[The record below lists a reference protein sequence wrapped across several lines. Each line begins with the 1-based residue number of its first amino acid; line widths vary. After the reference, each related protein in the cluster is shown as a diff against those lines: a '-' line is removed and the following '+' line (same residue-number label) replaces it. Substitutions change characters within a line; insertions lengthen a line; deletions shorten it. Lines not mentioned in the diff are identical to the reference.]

1 LTVPGWAVLL
11 PILLPN
17 LLLVAFPARPRE
29 PAGVSIDPDDV
40 PRTSR
45 GDVILGVV
53 ENVTRI
59 AVPAWPLFLR
69 FTIASPRAWAWS
81 AVAALAVAVYY
92 GAWARFFVRGRKPRL
107 LYQRLGRLP
116 VPLAAAPC
124 VYCAAAAGVAGSPL
138 YAVVV
143 IAFGCAHIRLSL
155 RRGRLSTA
163 VLDDGRRAGR

>member
-1 LTVPGWAVLL
+1 MGGEALTVAGWAILL
-11 PILLPN
+11 PVLLPN

-29 PAGVSIDPDDV
+29 PAGASIDPDDV

-53 ENVTRI
+53 ENGTRI
-59 AVPAWPLFLR
+59 AALAWPLFLR
-69 FTIASPRAWAWS
+69 FTLASPRAWAWA
-81 AVAALAVAVYY
+81 AVAALALAEYY
-92 GAWARFFVRGRKPRL
+92 GAWARFFVRGRRPWL

-116 VPLAAAPC
+116 VPLAVAPV
-124 VYCAAAAGVAGSPL
+124 VYFAAAAGAARSPL

-155 RRGRLSTA
+155 RRGRLSVAT
-163 VLDDGRRAGR
+163 